1 MYTNPFASHAYL
13 VIDDFGDM
21 RNMLKG
27 IMRMLGATDI
37 DSASNGKDAIAA
49 MQRKKYDVVLCDYNL
64 GVGKDGQQ
72 VLEEARQRKLISMA
86 TVYFMVTAENTR
98 SMVMGAMEYGPDGYL
113 SKPFSKDLIKSRI
126 EKVLSRKSEL
136 KEIYQALD
144 AKRYDSAIELLDAK
158 LKDQPK
164 NSSEL
169 SRLKAD
175 VCLRAGRH
183 DDAITIYE
191 QALAV
196 RDLPWARLGLGKALF
211 GKKQYGQ
218 AAEIF
223 QQLNQSQ
230 PDLPVVLDWLAKCHQ
245 MLGDLEQ
252 AKADVQAA
260 IELSPKA
267 ILRQQML
274 GDLGMQTRDY
284 GLAGNAY
291 KEMVKQGRNSVF
303 NHPSLYARLAKSQT
317 QSDQHDAALQ
327 SVSEMKKQFD
337 GDSNVD
343 FYAAVTEAQVYHNQ
357 GDAAASAAAMH
368 KADELYQTTGDKPD
382 DDMTLELAKAA
393 SRLGDDE
400 KARALLK
407 QVVQNNHEDDGF
419 LQNVTAAMVEV
430 GMNDDPQEFVS
441 GLKKEIVEMNNRG
454 VKLLQQGEL
463 DDAMQLFESAAEKMP
478 GNRVLNLNAAR
489 VSVMLME
496 KNGAEPTRLERV
508 DQYLHRLRQIDPD
521 GQALPSLTARLDKL
535 AASI

>member
-1 MYTNPFASHAYL
+1 
-13 VIDDFGDM
+13 
-21 RNMLKG
+21 
-27 IMRMLGATDI
+27 
-37 DSASNGKDAIAA
+37 